1 MGVRFMRIGIIGA
14 MKIEVEQLKTLMK
27 DVVIEC
33 FSGIEFYIGQLC
45 GKEVIVAVSGVG
57 KVNAAVCTQTMI
69 MKYSPSMIINT
80 GVAGGIGSGIE
91 ICDIVVATSV
101 VQHDMDT
108 TPVGDP
114 LGFISGIDIVEIPCS
129 ELISEKL
136 VQAANKLDKVKV
148 YSGIIATGDKFINK
162 TEDIRFIGD
171 NFNAIASEMEGA
183 SIGQVCYINGVDFG
197 VVRTISDGGD
207 EASHLDFPKFLQ
219 IAVKGSIE
227 LMINFL
233 NSI

>member
-1 MGVRFMRIGIIGA
+1 MSIGIIGA
-14 MKIEVEQLKTLMK
+14 MKIEVEQLKALMNN
-27 DVVIEC
+27 VTIERY
-33 FSGIEFYIGQLC
+33 SQIDFYIGELC

-57 KVNAAVCTQTMI
+57 KVNAAICTQTMI
-69 MKYSPSMIINT
+69 LKYSPSMIINT
-80 GVAGGIGSGIE
+80 GVAGGIGKGIE
-91 ICDIVVATSV
+91 ICDIVVANAV

-114 LGFISGIDIVEIPCS
+114 VGLISGINLIEIPCAQN
-129 ELISEKL
+129 IADKL
-136 VQAANKLDKVKV
+136 EAAAKKLQKPKVFR
-148 YSGIIATGDKFINK
+148 GIIATGDQFMNK
-162 TEDIRFIGD
+162 AEDIKYIADTFG
-171 NFNAIASEMEGA
+171 ALASEMEGA
-183 SIGQVCYINGVDFG
+183 SIGQVCYINGIDFG

-207 EASHLDFPKFLQ
+207 EASHLDYPKFLE